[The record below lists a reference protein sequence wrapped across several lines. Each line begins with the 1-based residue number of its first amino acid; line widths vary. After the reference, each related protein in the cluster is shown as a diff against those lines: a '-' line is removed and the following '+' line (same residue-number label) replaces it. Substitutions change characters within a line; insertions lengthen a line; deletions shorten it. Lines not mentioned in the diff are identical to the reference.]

1 MHRILIAEIFNNI
14 WAIDK
19 RHADSYASVL
29 ASILKG
35 EKIDIDFSA
44 ERKKHQAYA
53 ISGTES
59 STTSII
65 KDAAPGSIA
74 VIPIIGA
81 IMKRDQF
88 CGPVGTQTIMDSI
101 KQADANPNIS
111 AIILKIDSPGG
122 MVDGTQE
129 LADAIKQTTKPIVT
143 YVDGLMA
150 SAAMWIGSPAD
161 EIIASSE
168 TANIGSIG
176 TMISFADMKPVF
188 EAMGVKF
195 HEIYASQSID
205 KNKIFSDALKGDYS
219 GIQKEMLD
227 PTNKIFMNA
236 IKKNRKGKLDL
247 SNENVLTGKIYMA
260 EDAVKYGLAD
270 SIGNFDYAIARA
282 NELANSNSINNNSK
296 QSEMKIKAAWTAMIT
311 FLSSKFSTEVV
322 EGTDLTVDH
331 IEKMNEE
338 LASVAAVRTE
348 LQTAQETIST
358 LKTENGKLEASVN
371 EWKEKAEAF
380 GKLAGEKPT
389 DPVKNA
395 DEQKSTTPAYVDA
408 ASDHMKSAEEMHNS

>member
-1 MHRILIAEIFNNI
+1 MHRTLIVEIFNNI

-19 RHADSYASVL
+19 RYADSYAPVIS
-29 ASILKG
+29 SILKG

-44 ERKKHQAYA
+44 ERKKYQAFA
-53 ISGTES
+53 ISGIDS
-59 STTSII
+59 STTSVI

-74 VIPIIGA
+74 VIPIVGA

-129 LADAIKQTTKPIVT
+129 LADAIKQTTKPIVA
-143 YVDGLMA
+143 YADGLMA
-150 SAAMWIGSPAD
+150 SAAMWIGSAAN

-176 TMISFADMKPVF
+176 TMISFADMQPMY
-188 EAMGVKF
+188 EALGVKF

-219 GIQKEMLD
+219 SIQKEMLD

-236 IKKNRKGKLDL
+236 IKTNRKGKIDL
-247 SNENVLTGKIYMA
+247 TNENVLTGKIYMA
-260 EDAVKYGLAD
+260 SDAVKYGLAD
-270 SIGNFDYAIARA
+270 SIGNFDYAISRA

-296 QSEMKIKAAWTAMIT
+296 QYEMKIKESWTAIKSY
-311 FLSSKFSTEVV
+311 LSAKFSTEVV
-322 EGTDLTVDH
+322 EGTELTVDH

-338 LASVAAVRTE
+338 LGAVAAVKAE
-348 LQTAQETIST
+348 LQTAKETIESLNKEKGT
-358 LKTENGKLEASVN
+358 LEASVT

-389 DPVKNA
+389 APKKDA
-395 DEQKSTTPAYVDA
+395 DKIESTMPAFVDA
-408 ASDHMKSAEEMHNS
+408 ESEHMKSADEMFS